1 MLPKHVRYQTA
12 LHTETYS
19 TNVGRYDARAYHTAC
34 DPMYYSN
41 AQAADDTDMARQD
54 TRMEADDE
62 PQPQELDECTP

>member
-1 MLPKHVRYQTA
+1 
-12 LHTETYS
+12 
-19 TNVGRYDARAYHTAC
+19 
-34 DPMYYSN
+34 MYYSN